1 MFNIRFYNETGS
13 IDFGGGS
20 SSSKWR
26 VTAADGLA
34 FCGRS
39 FTLAKYAGQD
49 GQKTTDV
56 TVNARTITLSGDVFL
71 GDGFDLEFKAAMTV
85 LEDEGTIE
93 IQTGLGRRLISAR
106 CCDFRENGR
115 KGKYMLFVVQFV
127 CDDPYFEDA
136 DKTEVAI
143 YKRTPL
149 LDSDFT
155 FPGMFSG
162 RISRRNIEYEGTR
175 ETEPVFYISID
186 EGKDGDNQLVIHNHT
201 SGESLTF
208 NYGGVLGDFITVDIK
223 SRKIYNQDG
232 ESLLKYLAD
241 DSFFDGFH
249 LFPGSNDIEVINRN
263 TNTGITVKCCYSN
276 RYSEAVYI

>member
-13 IDFGGGS
+13 IDFGGGNS
-20 SSSKWR
+20 DSIWK
-26 VTAADGLA
+26 VTSADGLA
-34 FCGRS
+34 FSGRS
-39 FTLAKYAGQD
+39 FTYAKYSGQD

-71 GDGFDLEFKAAMTV
+71 GDNFSSEFKDAITV
-85 LEDEGTIE
+85 LEDEGTIQ
-93 IQTGLGRRLISAR
+93 IKTHLGTRHINAR

-115 KGKYMLFVVQFV
+115 RGKYMLFVVQFI

-143 YKRTPL
+143 YNQIPR
-149 LDSDFT
+149 LDKNFA
-155 FPGMFSG
+155 FPDEFST
-162 RISRRNIEYEGTR
+162 RVSRRNLLYLGTR
-175 ETEPVFYISID
+175 EAEPVIFIRVD
-186 EGKDGDNQLVIHNHT
+186 EGVDGENQLVIKNHT

-208 NYGGVLGDFITVDIK
+208 NYGGVMGDYITVDIK
-223 SRKIYNQDG
+223 NRKIYNQEG
-232 ESLLKYLAD
+232 QNLLKYLDD

-249 LFPGSNDIEVINRN
+249 LFPGNNDIEVINRN
-263 TNTGITVKCCYSN
+263 VNTGISVTCCFAN

>member
-20 SSSKWR
+20 SDSNWK
-26 VTAADGLA
+26 VTTADGLA

-39 FTLAKYAGQD
+39 FTFAKYAGQD

-56 TVNARTITLSGDVFL
+56 TVNARTITLGGDVFL
-71 GDGFDLEFKAAMTV
+71 SDGFDLEFKSAMTV
-85 LEDEGTIE
+85 LEDEGTLE
-93 IQTGLGRRLISAR
+93 IQTGLGTRLIKAR

-115 KGKYMLFVVQFV
+115 KGKYMLFVVQFI

-143 YKRTPL
+143 YKETPL
-149 LDSDFT
+149 LDGDFT
-155 FPGMFSG
+155 FPGKFSE

-175 ETEPVFYISID
+175 EAEPVLFISVD

-201 SGESLTF
+201 SGESMTF

-223 SRKIYNQDG
+223 ARKIYNQDG

-263 TNTGITVKCCYSN
+263 VNTGITVKCCYAN

>member
-13 IDFGGGS
+13 IDFGGGNS
-20 SSSKWR
+20 GSKWK
-26 VTAADGLA
+26 VLAAEGLA

-39 FTLAKYAGQD
+39 FAVAKYAGQD
-49 GQKTTDV
+49 GQKTTSV

-71 GDGFDLEFKAAMTV
+71 GDDFDLEFKSAMTV
-85 LEDEGTIE
+85 LENEGTIE
-93 IQTGLGRRLISAR
+93 IQTGLGTRLIRAR
-106 CCDFRENGR
+106 CCDFRENER
-115 KGKYMLFVVQFV
+115 KGKYMLFVVQFI

-143 YKRTPL
+143 YKRVSL
-149 LDSDFT
+149 FDKYFT
-155 FPGMFSG
+155 FPGKFSE
-162 RISRRNIEYEGTR
+162 RISRRNIEYAGTR
-175 ETEPVFYISID
+175 ETEPTLFISID
-186 EGKDGDNQLVIHNHT
+186 EGKDGDNQLVIKNHT

-223 SRKIYNQDG
+223 NRKIYNQDG
-232 ESLLKYLAD
+232 ENLLKYLAD

-263 TNTGITVKCCYSN
+263 TNTGITVTCCFSN

>member
-13 IDFGGGS
+13 IDFGGGRS
-20 SSSKWR
+20 VSFWK
-26 VTAADGLA
+26 VTSADGLA
-34 FCGRS
+34 FCGRN
-39 FTLAKYAGQD
+39 FTCAKYAGQD

-56 TVNARTITLSGDVFL
+56 TVNARTITLSGDALCCDDFAQ
-71 GDGFDLEFKAAMTV
+71 EFKSAMTV
-85 LEDEGTIE
+85 LENEGVIE
-93 IQTGLGRRLISAR
+93 IKTELGTRRIKAR

-136 DKTEVAI
+136 DKTEIAI
-143 YKRTPL
+143 YKQIPL
-149 LDSDFT
+149 LDADFT
-155 FPGMFSG
+155 FPGKFSE
-162 RISRRNIEYEGTR
+162 RICRRNIMYEGTR
-175 ETEPVFYISID
+175 EAEPVFFISID
-186 EGKDGDNQLVIHNHT
+186 EGKDGDNQLVIKNHT
-201 SGESLTF
+201 SGENLTF
-208 NYGGVLGDFITVDIK
+208 NYGGVMGDFITVDIK
-223 SRKIYNQDG
+223 NRKIYNQDG

-263 TNTGITVKCCYSN
+263 VNTGITVNCRYAN